1 MCTGPLTE
9 AVHKQTNKQLQWAH
23 TYVRTCVEFHE
34 SFKTFLETFTVLLIT
49 LYLYYDY
56 ILYTYIIYIYIYIIY
71 IYLYYIRIICIFMI
85 TKYIKVVVAYDTE
98 L

>member
-9 AVHKQTNKQLQWAH
+9 AVHKQTSKQ
-23 TYVRTCVEFHE
+23 TTPVSSYVRTCVEFYE

-56 ILYTYIIYIYIYIIY
+56 ILYVRIIYIYIYIIY
-71 IYLYYIRIICIFMI
+71 IFILYTYYMYLYDC
-85 TKYIKVVVAYDTE
+85 
-98 L
+98 